1 MTTAK
6 LFMNGR
12 SQAVR
17 LPREFRFSGDQVR
30 VRRFGLGVL
39 LEPAET
45 DPDSWFEALDR
56 LRSLLCPRDASSRQG
71 RPARL
76 QVSYLLDIN
85 ACVAIIDGRPRA
97 VRERLRDAWRQGR
110 RVSLSSIA
118 LLGLWNGVAKSQRV
132 AVNRER
138 LSVFLAKL
146 DGLPFDERDAEV
158 AGGIRAE
165 LERQGKPIG
174 AYDTLMAGQALRR
187 GMTLVTA
194 NIAEFDRVAGLQWE
208 NWAEA

>member
-1 MTTAK
+1 M
-6 LFMNGR
+6 
-12 SQAVR
+12 
-17 LPREFRFSGDQVR
+17 
-30 VRRFGLGVL
+30 
-39 LEPAET
+39 
-45 DPDSWFEALDR
+45 
-56 LRSLLCPRDASSRQG
+56 
-71 RPARL
+71 
-76 QVSYLLDIN
+76 SYLLDTN
-85 ACVAIIDGRPRA
+85 ACIAIIDGRPRA

-118 LLGLWNGVAKSQRV
+118 LFELWYGVAKSQRV

-158 AGGIRAE
+158 AGGIRAD

-208 NWAEA
+208 NWADA